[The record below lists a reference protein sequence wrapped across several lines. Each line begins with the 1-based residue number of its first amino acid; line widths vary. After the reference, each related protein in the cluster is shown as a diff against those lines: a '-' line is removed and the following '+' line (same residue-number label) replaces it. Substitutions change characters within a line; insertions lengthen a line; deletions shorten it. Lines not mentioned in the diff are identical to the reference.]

1 MKVEIKHRY
10 TGAVLFACDVPDENS
25 GMAMRHALEKAT
37 EAGANLAG
45 VNLTGANLTGVNLAS
60 ADLTDVRLADAN
72 LTRTNLAG
80 VNLTGANLTSANLAD
95 ANLADAN
102 LTGVNLADAS
112 LTGAKNTPLIVYG
125 LRWQVQ
131 ITGFGQMKIGCQKH
145 SVSAWQEFSHAEISD
160 MSTGALEFWN
170 KHKTMLLA
178 LCESYK
184 HEESK

>member
-37 EAGANLAG
+37 EAGA
-45 VNLTGANLTGVNLAS
+45 
-60 ADLTDVRLADAN
+60 
-72 LTRTNLAG
+72 NLAG

>member
-45 VNLTGANLTGVNLAS
+45 VNLTGANLT
-60 ADLTDVRLADAN
+60 
-72 LTRTNLAG
+72 
-80 VNLTGANLTSANLAD
+80 SANLAD

-102 LTGVNLADAS
+102 LTGADLADAS